1 MKDRVLKAL
10 TDKVGKD
17 RAEKFYA
24 LFVAALCGGIEPQE
38 GDTFTKEDIA
48 EAFASNI
55 PARNAL
61 TAALCGDAPAA
72 PKSRKFKADKARS
85 YSPADLVSFIFT
97 DPKAEG
103 LRAEYMRRTGGA
115 AALFY
120 VDGKLAEA
128 ESADRIQRL
137 FDRDPVAPFVTIGG
151 KDVEP
156 TGYPE
161 DAAKTD
167 CEDPYQSGAPLG
179 QPGDVSVRLGVS
191 LADIGHET
199 RQAIA
204 CAVAHDLADASVRE
218 LQADAAAAKG
228 QSAIAYLANK
238 PMAYRKWPT
247 WPKSALVLTRE
258 TPRNPTAAAEVPGTL
273 RGNIDAPTTNDVCA
287 AVISV
292 GLSREAL
299 MAGIDRGYVATL
311 ATMPNMA
318 SQTMCDVN
326 VLARNGPLRDGSNP
340 WRQYLAN
347 AAQLA
352 GPRREA
358 AVFQAALAAVGPTV
372 PAWVNAA
379 PFAWTDRDAQRFV
392 AALAS
397 AYDDP
402 ADSRRMCRETGIL
415 TSHISLSGS
424 PETTWGAICE
434 TAANQDKLRALFTT
448 VLADETVRAH
458 FSPWRALAATSQRAS
473 APLLFVLTC
482 GETKWKDMRL
492 QFVPAARAGKI
503 EVVADVDCPPGVDTR
518 RWFSEQVERSA
529 ALLVLVSA
537 ATMSSDVVTSAVA
550 TVRAAGK
557 PAFLVMVRPCLTQYG
572 PFAGKVFLLDG
583 ALYSDD
589 NGPGIVSG
597 VMGALRL

>member
-1 MKDRVLKAL
+1 MKDNAFEIGRNQGYDAKAL
-10 TDKVGKD
+10 TAQWGRIKADCG
-17 RAEKFYA
+17 AEPTPAMLAAYDTESLLAIGVVRPLAKA
-24 LFVAALCGGIEPQE
+24 WGGLFVPNG
-38 GDTFTKEDIA
+38 
-48 EAFASNI
+48 
-55 PARNAL
+55 
-61 TAALCGDAPAA
+61 APRG
-72 PKSRKFKADKARS
+72 RKFKADNPRRYTA
-85 YSPADLVSFIFT
+85 ADLVTFIVA
-97 DPKAEG
+97 DPKQDG

-120 VDGKLAEA
+120 VDGKIAEA

-151 KDVEP
+151 KRVEP

-167 CEDPYQSGAPLG
+167 REDPYQRGAALG
-179 QPGDVSVRLGVS
+179 QPGDVSARLGVS
-191 LADIGHET
+191 LDGIEHET

-204 CAVAHDLADASVRE
+204 CAAAFDLSDASRRD
-218 LQADAAAAKG
+218 LQADAAMAKG
-228 QSAIAYLANK
+228 KTAAEYLGAHPIASL
-238 PMAYRKWPT
+238 KWEA
-247 WPKSALVLTRE
+247 WPKPALILTRE
-258 TPRNPTAAAEVPGTL
+258 TPRNPTAAVEVSGTL
-273 RGNIDAPTTNDVCA
+273 RGNIDAPTTADVCA
-287 AVISV
+287 AIISA

-299 MAGIDRGYVATL
+299 MAGIDRQYVASLRTL
-311 ATMPNMA
+311 PSMA
-318 SQTMCDVN
+318 SQTHCDVN
-326 VLARNGPLRDGSNP
+326 DLARAGQLADGSNP
-340 WRQYLAN
+340 WQQYLAN
-347 AAQLA
+347 AAQLTA
-352 GPRREA
+352 TREV
-358 AVFQAALAAVGPTV
+358 AVFRAALATVGPAV

-379 PFAWTDRDAQRFV
+379 PFAWTNGDAQRFV
-392 AALAS
+392 AALAN
-397 AYDDP
+397 AYNDP
-402 ADSRRMCRETGIL
+402 ADPRRVCREVGIL
-415 TSHISLSGS
+415 TSHISLSGGLA
-424 PETTWGAICE
+424 TVWGAVCE
-434 TAANQDKLRALFTT
+434 TAANQDKLRALFTAT
-448 VLADETVRAH
+448 LADETVRAH

-473 APLLFVLTC
+473 APLLFALTC
-482 GETKWKDMRL
+482 GEARWGDMRL

-557 PAFLVMVRPCLTQYG
+557 PAFPVMVRPCSTQYG
-572 PFAGKVFLLDG
+572 PFAGKVFMLGG

>member
-38 GDTFTKEDIA
+38 GDTFTKEDVA

-85 YSPADLVSFIFT
+85 YSPSDLVSFIDA
-97 DPKAEG
+97 DPKVEG

-115 AALFY
+115 DALFY
-120 VDGKLAEA
+120 VDGKISEA

-167 CEDPYQSGAPLG
+167 REDPYQRGAALG

-247 WPKSALVLTRE
+247 WPRSALVLTRE
-258 TPRNPTAAAEVPGTL
+258 TRRNPSSAAEVPGTL
-273 RGNIDAPTTNDVCA
+273 RGNTDAPTTDDVCA
-287 AVISV
+287 AVIYA
-292 GLSREAL
+292 GLSRGAL
-299 MAGIDRGYVATL
+299 MAGIDRRYVATL
-311 ATMPNMA
+311 ATMPDMA
-318 SQTMCDVN
+318 SQTKCDVTE
-326 VLARNGPLRDGSNP
+326 LARSGPLRDGSNP
-340 WRQYLAN
+340 WRQYLTN

-352 GPRREA
+352 GPTREST
-358 AVFQAALAAVGPTV
+358 VFQAALAATSP
-372 PAWVNAA
+372 PNAS
-379 PFAWTDRDAQRFV
+379 V
-392 AALAS
+392 
-397 AYDDP
+397 
-402 ADSRRMCRETGIL
+402 
-415 TSHISLSGS
+415 
-424 PETTWGAICE
+424 
-434 TAANQDKLRALFTT
+434 
-448 VLADETVRAH
+448 
-458 FSPWRALAATSQRAS
+458 
-473 APLLFVLTC
+473 PLLFVLTC
-482 GETKWKDMRL
+482 GEAKWKDMRL

-503 EVVADVDCPPGVDTR
+503 EVVADVDCSPGSDTR
-518 RWFSEQVERSA
+518 RWFAEQVDRAA
-529 ALLVLVSA
+529 ALLVLVNVT
-537 ATMSSDVVTSAVA
+537 TMSSDAVTSAVA
-550 TVRAAGK
+550 AVRAAGK
-557 PAFLVMVRPCLTQYG
+557 QAIPVMVRSCPTQYG
-572 PFAGKVFLLDG
+572 PFARSKFLLDG

-597 VMGALRL
+597 VMRALRL